1 MTSAASFPDGG
12 AARPPTSASS
22 AVDDLLGL
30 ENEISAIQ
38 VKKSFWVKERISVNQ
53 SNMAVEIL
61 LNFFVCKF
69 ISVLFLF
76 EHLLGRY
83 PSDRSDHPEC
93 TTELPDRQHDAVHTH
108 LRPQPGNMSPV

>member
-1 MTSAASFPDGG
+1 LCWFQRNHKGTESLITLSSHAQEGRGVTSAASFPDGG

-38 VKKSFWVKERISVNQ
+38 VKKIIWVKKRISVYQ
-53 SNMAVEIL
+53 FNMTVNLFSL
-61 LNFFVCKF
+61 LFF
-69 ISVLFLF
+69 SVLF

-83 PSDRSDHPEC
+83 PSDRPDHSEC
-93 TTELPDRQHDAVHTH
+93 TTELPD
-108 LRPQPGNMSPV
+108 

>member
-38 VKKSFWVKERISVNQ
+38 VKKIDFGEEKDFSIPIEYDSQFIFSV
-53 SNMAVEIL
+53 I
-61 LNFFVCKF
+61 FFCS
-69 ISVLFLF
+69 IFL
-76 EHLLGRY
+76 
-83 PSDRSDHPEC
+83 
-93 TTELPDRQHDAVHTH
+93 
-108 LRPQPGNMSPV
+108 